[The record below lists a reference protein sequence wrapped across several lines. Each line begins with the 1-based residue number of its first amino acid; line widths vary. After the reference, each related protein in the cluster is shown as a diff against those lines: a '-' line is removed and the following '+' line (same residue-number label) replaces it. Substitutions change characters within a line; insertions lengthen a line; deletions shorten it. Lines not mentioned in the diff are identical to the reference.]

1 MKKDTNS
8 KKQAVSS
15 FRDIPFESEIMK
27 KFISYQK
34 PEILPDT
41 SLENLTYKC
50 SDIFP
55 EWITSNYEWKG
66 AKKVSAG
73 SVADFL
79 SRYKIFFFFL
89 FIV

>member
-1 MKKDTNS
+1 
-8 KKQAVSS
+8 
-15 FRDIPFESEIMK
+15 MK

-34 PEILPDT
+34 PEILPGT

-55 EWITSNYEWKG
+55 EWITSNNEWKG

-79 SRYKIFFFFL
+79 SR
-89 FIV
+89 